1 MIFAV
6 PVVVAVPA
14 FAAGLAAAVL
24 GKSRLQKKAGVKT
37 KHGFVL
43 WPELAEVLSHQT
55 ANFVN

>member
-24 GKSRLQKKAGVKT
+24 GKNRLLKKGGSKAKDEF
-37 KHGFVL
+37 KL
-43 WPELAEVLSHQT
+43 WPELAEVPVEKSMQLP
-55 ANFVN
+55 